1 MTFGKELDAVQR
13 EAKILKDA
21 GVKVIVVLSHAG
33 YRVDQKIAAEVSD
46 IDVIVGGHSHTFL
59 YKGSISRTSML
70 FSNNVVRSGNSRKK
84 FNAVCKLFCVV
95 VIVVFN
101 LVTLSSFKNPVTLTE
116 TVKSILTN
124 IIHATALRFVVQL
137 PYIRHSYVI

>member
-1 MTFGKELDAVQR
+1 MTFGKEVDAVKR

-70 FSNNVVRSGNSRKK
+70 FSNNVVRSGNSRKRLTP
-84 FNAVCKLFCVV
+84 FASFFVLLLLLFSTKLH
-95 VIVVFN
+95 IP
-101 LVTLSSFKNPVTLTE
+101 LLKILS
-116 TVKSILTN
+116 
-124 IIHATALRFVVQL
+124 
-137 PYIRHSYVI
+137 HSQKQ